1 MDYRQLAAN
10 VANIISTTSVGTRAI
25 VWSDGTVTY
34 TQSCLN
40 PTVGPGSTNNPIA
53 FFVAGIDRPDE
64 ETIAQRL
71 QRAWN
76 SGTAA

>member
-1 MDYRQLAAN
+1 MDFRQLAAN
-10 VANIISTTSVGTRAI
+10 VANIIATNNVGTRAI
-25 VWSDGTVTY
+25 VWSDGRVTR

-40 PTVGPGSTNNPIA
+40 PVIEPGSTSSPIA

-71 QRAWN
+71 RRAWN
-76 SGTAA
+76 SGVAA